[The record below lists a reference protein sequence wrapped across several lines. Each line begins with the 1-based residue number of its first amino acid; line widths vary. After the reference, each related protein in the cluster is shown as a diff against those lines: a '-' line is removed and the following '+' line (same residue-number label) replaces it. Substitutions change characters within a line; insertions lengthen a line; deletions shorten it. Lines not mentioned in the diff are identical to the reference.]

1 MNFVGWLSKKSVL
14 LPSLLPSPWQQGD
27 TAGMLTTSSHQDW
40 QKDGTT
46 RSSCKSWKTATWR
59 TSTVFPEMSQCRKWD
74 THWETLTL
82 KLAMRCDVV
91 LLWPSQVLDGWL
103 QRCEQREELPS
114 FSRNVRAL
122 GKTRKA
128 LHYIYYIS
136 VRNLQLIRVHIH
148 KKEMSVFEKV
158 VNYFSSFSAVFRG
171 RYLYQPHR
179 EKQTGKLD
187 CDFSLKELC
196 LIGNCFGVAFC
207 CYSWNKSI
215 SAQLCC

>member
-136 VRNLQLIRVHIH
+136 VRNLQLIRVCIFIKKRWVYFRKWWTISPPFLQCLGEDTCTSHI
-148 KKEMSVFEKV
+148 
-158 VNYFSSFSAVFRG
+158 
-171 RYLYQPHR
+171 
-179 EKQTGKLD
+179 GKSRLG
-187 CDFSLKELC
+187 SWTVILVWR
-196 LIGNCFGVAFC
+196 NCA
-207 CYSWNKSI
+207 S
-215 SAQLCC
+215 